1 MDTAYHLD
9 EALSGKHKEL
19 TLGDVEDGDLV
30 KIEEDDDEVAN
41 GAFEIWPLA
50 SGDQKSHNQVREQ
63 DRCPVLYFD
72 FKSIKI

>member
-1 MDTAYHLD
+1 MLCGSKVTEANLDTAYHLD

-41 GAFEIWPLA
+41 GAFEIWPIGIRG
-50 SGDQKSHNQVREQ
+50 S
-63 DRCPVLYFD
+63 
-72 FKSIKI
+72 KIT